1 MKKYGDIDS
10 KFRYVILA
18 SKRAKQLLKGAK
30 PKIKT
35 RSKNLIRVAQ
45 EEVQKGLIGYE
56 IVQKKSDD
64 VRESSDDMFIGE
76 ELGREIEGSEDFGLS
91 FDEKLLDKGPA
102 SSDEDVEEEEE
113 EEVEDEEEEEAGDEE
128 EEDEDNYE
136 D

>member
-45 EEVQKGLIGYE
+45 EEVERGLIGFE
-56 IVQKKSDD
+56 IIQKKQDD
-64 VRESSDDMFIGE
+64 IRESSDDMFIGE
-76 ELGREIEGSEDFGLS
+76 ELGRELEGSDDLGLS
-91 FDEKLLDKGPA
+91 FDEKLLDKG
-102 SSDEDVEEEEE
+102 SESDEEDDVEEEEE
-113 EEVEDEEEEEAGDEE
+113 EEEEEEDDDGD
-128 EEDEDNYE
+128 EEDEDNY
-136 D
+136 DD

>member
-1 MKKYGDIDS
+1 LKKYGDIDS

-45 EEVQKGLIGYE
+45 EEVERGLIGYE
-56 IVQKKSDD
+56 IVQKKQED

-76 ELGREIEGSEDFGLS
+76 ELGREIEGSDDLGLG
-91 FDEKLLDKGPA
+91 FDEKFLDKGSEA
-102 SSDEDVEEEEE
+102 EEEDTVEEEEE
-113 EEVEDEEEEEAGDEE
+113 EEGEEEGEEE
-128 EEDEDNYE
+128 EEDEEDNY
-136 D
+136 DD